1 MTINLLQAVWGGF
14 LASIVWFIIG
24 GIFYMNPLISK
35 IHKKFGNSPAVKQ
48 WNNTKLFLIYMY
60 LLILL
65 ECLLFALVY
74 SFIKPVF
81 PGGVVVNGL
90 ILGLAL
96 VAVNLI
102 PSISGRWLLST
113 YPNKLLF
120 VDFIGGILSSFIIGL
135 ALAFII

>member
-1 MTINLLQAVWGGF
+1 
-14 LASIVWFIIG
+14 
-24 GIFYMNPLISK
+24 MNPLISK

>member
-1 MTINLLQAVWGGF
+1 MTINLLQAICGGF

-24 GIFYMNPLISK
+24 GVFYMNPLISK
-35 IHKKFGNSPAVKQ
+35 IHKKFANSPAVKQ
-48 WNNTKLFLIYMY
+48 WNNTKLFLVYMY

-74 SFIKPVF
+74 SFIKPIF
-81 PGGVVVNGL
+81 PGGVVINGL
-90 ILGLAL
+90 ILGLVL
-96 VAVNLI
+96 IAVNLI

-120 VDFIGGILSSFIIGL
+120 VDFIGGILGNFIIGL
-135 ALAFII
+135 TLAFII

>member
-1 MTINLLQAVWGGF
+1 
-14 LASIVWFIIG
+14 
-24 GIFYMNPLISK
+24 MNPLVSK
-35 IHKKFGNSPAVKQ
+35 IHKKFENSPAVKQ

-60 LLILL
+60 LFILL

-81 PGGVVVNGL
+81 PGGVITNGL
-90 ILGLAL
+90 ILGLVL

-102 PSISGRWLLST
+102 PSISGRWILST

-120 VDFIGGILSSFIIGL
+120 VDFIGGVLGSFVIGL
-135 ALAFII
+135 TLAFII